1 MVLQHAYSRARVK
14 FSVQKNDNHIIR
26 QYLQI
31 RRLCIT
37 KIIPEAIATLDNLDK
52 AVNLF
57 S

>member
-1 MVLQHAYSRARVK
+1 MLQHAYSRARVK

-26 QYLQI
+26 QYLPI
-31 RRLCIT
+31 SRLCIANLLL
-37 KIIPEAIATLDNLDK
+37 EAIATLDNLDK

>member
-1 MVLQHAYSRARVK
+1 MLQHAYSRARVK

-26 QYLQI
+26 QYFQI
-31 RRLCIT
+31 SRLYIADLV
-37 KIIPEAIATLDNLDK
+37 PEAIATLDNLDK

>member
-1 MVLQHAYSRARVK
+1 MLQHAYSRARVK

-31 RRLCIT
+31 RRLCIANF
-37 KIIPEAIATLDNLDK
+37 IPEAIATLDNLDK